1 MLKFLLMSKTKK
13 NTKTTVKKV
22 KTKKTEIKPVFEQD
36 YDQIKSRLIEILK
49 EKSCFEGDI
58 ILPSGRIDNH
68 YFDIKETILSAEGGT
83 LASLA
88 VMHHLHDD
96 VNFIGGPS
104 GRAYSLSSGVS
115 QLAYAQ
121 GKEINAFI
129 IRKEP
134 KRHCRFSWIEGPLVP
149 EAKVCIV
156 QDVVVDGER
165 IIETIRRLEEECR
178 VQIVQVIGLL
188 DRLDGSRERLEEL
201 CIDYTAICTVK
212 DILPGEE

>member
-1 MLKFLLMSKTKK
+1 MSKIKK
-13 NTKTTVKKV
+13 SAKT
-22 KTKKTEIKPVFEQD
+22 TKKTKVKREDKIALHDLD
-36 YDQIKSRLIEILK
+36 YAQIKSRLIEILK

-68 YFDIKETILSAEGGT
+68 YFDIKETILGAEGGT
-83 LASLA
+83 LTSLA
-88 VMHHLHDD
+88 VMHHLQED

-104 GRAYSLSSGVS
+104 GRAYSLASGVS
-115 QLAYAQ
+115 QLSYAQ
-121 GKEINAFI
+121 GKEINAFV

-134 KRHCRFSWIEGPLVP
+134 RKHCRFSWIEGPLVP